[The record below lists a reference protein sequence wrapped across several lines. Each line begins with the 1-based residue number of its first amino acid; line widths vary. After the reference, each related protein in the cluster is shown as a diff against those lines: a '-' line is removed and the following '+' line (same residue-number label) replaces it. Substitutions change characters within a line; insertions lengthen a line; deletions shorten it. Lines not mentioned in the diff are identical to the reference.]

1 MATLPNNNLL
11 VTSATLAKIYQ
22 RYSTMTSKVSAFP
35 LLVLLFL
42 LTTLMSCNSEEKGN
56 LQIGDQA
63 PDFAAKDLNQNK
75 VRLSDWK
82 GSPVILRFWSTDCK
96 YCRADTPI
104 FNRYFDKYREKG
116 LHVVYINTEQDP
128 QENVAQ
134 FVRDLEIG
142 FPVILDEGGNE
153 IASKY
158 RVKVVPQTII
168 INPQGIIT
176 AAILGGVGE
185 AELEELVGKYF

>member
-1 MATLPNNNLL
+1 MHTKHSPFPSLILL
-11 VTSATLAKIYQ
+11 LLLIALVGC
-22 RYSTMTSKVSAFP
+22 VSD
-35 LLVLLFL
+35 
-42 LTTLMSCNSEEKGN
+42 EKGS
-56 LQIGDQA
+56 LEIGDQA
-63 PDFAAKDLNQNK
+63 PDFAAQDLEQNRL
-75 VRLSDWK
+75 RLSDWK

-116 LHVVYINTEQDP
+116 LHVVYINTEQNP
-128 QENVAQ
+128 HENVAQ

-153 IASKY
+153 IASQY

-185 AELEELVGKYF
+185 AELEELVGKYFNGKEL